1 LSQRKKKPAAEGPDI
16 IPEQVEAE
24 PGAETTEEAAE
35 ETSEAVAETVAGQ
48 AEELTDPLQ
57 GLGQELAAAREEAR
71 KNWDLY
77 LRERADLENARK
89 RHQRDREEAIRFAND
104 RLLKEMIPV
113 LDNLER
119 AVGHCEQGTDD
130 SQGLLEGVN
139 MTISQ
144 FRKVLE
150 AFGIKPINAV
160 GEEFDPN
167 LHQAMGHLESKDQAP
182 NTVVSEFQKGYLLHD
197 RLLRP
202 SLVMVAKAPT
212 AETQDRDGESREA

>member
-1 LSQRKKKPAAEGPDI
+1 LAKKKNQPAAEEPEIITEQEQANPDEAI
-16 IPEQVEAE
+16 VAEAE
-24 PGAETTEEAAE
+24 EE
-35 ETSEAVAETVAGQ
+35 
-48 AEELTDPLQ
+48 TDPLQ
-57 GLGQELAAAREEAR
+57 KLRQEIVVAKEEAG

-104 RLLKEMIPV
+104 RLLREMIPV

-119 AVGHCEQGTDD
+119 AVGHAEQGDDD

-139 MTISQ
+139 MTINQ

-150 AFGIKPINAV
+150 DFGVKPINAL
-160 GEEFDPN
+160 GEDFDPN
-167 LHQAMGHLESKDQAP
+167 LHQAMGHVETTDQAP
-182 NTVVSEFQKGYLLHD
+182 NTITSEFQKGYLLND

-202 SLVMVAKAPT
+202 SLVMVARAPNGAT
-212 AETQDRDGESREA
+212 EDQDAEATGE

>member
-1 LSQRKKKPAAEGPDI
+1 MAKKKQKPASEKPETTA
-16 IPEQVEAE
+16 EQVE
-24 PGAETTEEAAE
+24 ETAGEEIAGTAEEAA
-35 ETSEAVAETVAGQ
+35 
-48 AEELTDPLQ
+48 DPLQ
-57 GLGQELAAAREEAR
+57 ELKQAIENAKQEAS

-119 AVGHCEQGTDD
+119 AVGHAEQGEDD
-130 SQGLLEGVN
+130 NQGLLEGVN

-150 AFGIKPINAV
+150 DFGVKPINAL
-160 GEEFDPN
+160 GADFDPN
-167 LHQAMGHLESKDQAP
+167 LHQAMGQVESEDQAP
-182 NTVVSEFQKGYLLHD
+182 NTVVSEFQKGYLLND

-202 SLVMVAKAPT
+202 SLVMVAKAPN
-212 AETQDRDGESREA
+212 GEANEQGRKINEEE

>member
-1 LSQRKKKPAAEGPDI
+1 LAKKKQKPASEKPETTA
-16 IPEQVEAE
+16 EQVEE
-24 PGAETTEEAAE
+24 TPGEEIAGTAEEAA
-35 ETSEAVAETVAGQ
+35 
-48 AEELTDPLQ
+48 DPLQ
-57 GLGQELAAAREEAR
+57 ELKQEIEKAKQEAS

-119 AVGHCEQGTDD
+119 AVGHAEQGEDD
-130 SQGLLEGVN
+130 NQGLLEGVN

-150 AFGIKPINAV
+150 DFGVKPINAL
-160 GEEFDPN
+160 GADFDPN
-167 LHQAMGHLESKDQAP
+167 LHQAMGQVESEDQAP
-182 NTVVSEFQKGYLLHD
+182 NTVVSEFQKGYLLND

-202 SLVMVAKAPT
+202 SLVMVAKAPSG
-212 AETQDRDGESREA
+212 ETNEQGSKMNEEE

>member
-1 LSQRKKKPAAEGPDI
+1 MAKKKQTPASEKPEATA
-16 IPEQVEAE
+16 EQVEE
-24 PGAETTEEAAE
+24 TPGEEIAGTAEEAA
-35 ETSEAVAETVAGQ
+35 
-48 AEELTDPLQ
+48 DPLQ
-57 GLGQELAAAREEAR
+57 ELKQEIENAKQEAS

-119 AVGHCEQGTDD
+119 AVGHAEQGEDD
-130 SQGLLEGVN
+130 NQGLLEGVN

-150 AFGIKPINAV
+150 DFGVKPINAL
-160 GEEFDPN
+160 GADFDPN
-167 LHQAMGHLESKDQAP
+167 LHQAMGQVESEDQAP
-182 NTVVSEFQKGYLLHD
+182 NTVVSEFQKGYLLND

-202 SLVMVAKAPT
+202 SLVMVAKAPN
-212 AETQDRDGESREA
+212 GEANEQGRKINEEE

>member
-1 LSQRKKKPAAEGPDI
+1 LAKKKNQPAAEEPEIMTEQEQANPDEAI
-16 IPEQVEAE
+16 VAEAE
-24 PGAETTEEAAE
+24 EE
-35 ETSEAVAETVAGQ
+35 
-48 AEELTDPLQ
+48 TDPLQ
-57 GLGQELAAAREEAR
+57 KLRQEIVVAKEEAG

-104 RLLKEMIPV
+104 RLLREMIPV

-119 AVGHCEQGTDD
+119 AVGHAEQGDDD

-139 MTISQ
+139 MTINQ

-150 AFGIKPINAV
+150 DFGVKPINAL
-160 GEEFDPN
+160 GEDFDPN
-167 LHQAMGHLESKDQAP
+167 LHQAMGHVETTDQAP
-182 NTVVSEFQKGYLLHD
+182 NTVTSEFQKGYLLND

-202 SLVMVAKAPT
+202 SLVMVARAPNGAT
-212 AETQDRDGESREA
+212 EDQDAEATGE

>member
-1 LSQRKKKPAAEGPDI
+1 MAKKKQTPASEKPEATA
-16 IPEQVEAE
+16 EQVEE
-24 PGAETTEEAAE
+24 TPGEEIAGDAEEAAD
-35 ETSEAVAETVAGQ
+35 
-48 AEELTDPLQ
+48 LL
-57 GLGQELAAAREEAR
+57 QELKQEIENAKQEAS

-119 AVGHCEQGTDD
+119 AVGHAEQGEDD
-130 SQGLLEGVN
+130 NQGLLEGVN

-150 AFGIKPINAV
+150 DFGVKPINAL
-160 GEEFDPN
+160 GADFDPN
-167 LHQAMGHLESKDQAP
+167 LHQAMGQVESEDQAP
-182 NTVVSEFQKGYLLHD
+182 NTVVSEFQKGYLLND

-202 SLVMVAKAPT
+202 SLVMVAKGPSG
-212 AETQDRDGESREA
+212 ETNEQGSKINEEE